1 LVSETLPNGKRWVIN
16 GNLAIE
22 VTPINSKNL
31 LRITSRTFALGIE
44 RLPGILCDAATIAY
58 LLLRVSDYLEDNEEM
73 DASEKVIL
81 LNLWV
86 NILREEEKV
95 EILTGKLVNANT
107 DNPDAIVAQHSKEI
121 LLHLQSLPYEV
132 QEIIVLHVINST
144 LGMARWT
151 ERGSNVNDEKD
162 LDDYMFEVAG
172 RVGYLITQLFAWYS
186 LTIRRKEKE
195 IMPLAREFGL
205 ALQTVNVIRGIREDY
220 DRGWVYIPKKFIM
233 DMGLTKEQLFDP
245 EHREQALKVLDMMT
259 DKAERH
265 LRQALQYVKS
275 LPWWQHGIRLGCI
288 FPLMFAIRTLAVSRH
303 NAQVFESESKMTRT
317 EVKKI
322 VLDATLWG
330 WSNLW
335 LDRYY
340 QELNVAGD

>member
-1 LVSETLPNGKRWVIN
+1 M
-16 GNLAIE
+16 
-22 VTPINSKNL
+22 NSRDL

-44 RLPGILCDAATIAY
+44 RLPRILCDATTIAY

-73 DASEKVIL
+73 EASEKVSL
-81 LNLWV
+81 FYLWI
-86 NILREEEKV
+86 NILREEENV
-95 EILTGKLVNANT
+95 EVLTSKLT
-107 DNPDAIVAQHSKEI
+107 DADTSNPDAIVAQHSKEI
-121 LLHLQSLPYEV
+121 LLHLHSLPYAV
-132 QEIIVLHVINST
+132 QEIIIQHVINST
-144 LGMARWT
+144 QGMARWT
-151 ERGSNVNDEKD
+151 KLGPNVNDEKD

-186 LTIRRKEKE
+186 ITIRRKEKE
-195 IMPLAREFGL
+195 MMPLAREFGL

-220 DRGWVYIPKKFIM
+220 DRGWVYIPKKFLLE
-233 DMGLTKEQLFDP
+233 MGLTKEQLFDP

-265 LRQALQYVKS
+265 LRQALQYIKS

-303 NAQVFESESKMTRT
+303 NAQVFESEAKITRN

-322 VLDATLWG
+322 VLDSTLWG

-340 QELNVAGD
+340 QELNVVGD

>member
-1 LVSETLPNGKRWVIN
+1 M
-16 GNLAIE
+16 
-22 VTPINSKNL
+22 NSRDL
-31 LRITSRTFALGIE
+31 LRITSRTFAIGIE
-44 RLPGILCDAATIAY
+44 RLPRILCDATTIAY

-73 DASEKVIL
+73 EAGEKVIL
-81 LNLWV
+81 LNLWI
-86 NILREEEKV
+86 NILREEKNIEA
-95 EILTGKLVNANT
+95 LTSQLTNADTN
-107 DNPDAIVAQHSKEI
+107 NPDAIVAQHSKEI
-121 LLHLQSLPYEV
+121 LLHLHSLPYAV
-132 QEIIVLHVINST
+132 QEIIIHHVINST
-144 LGMARWT
+144 QGMARWT
-151 ERGSNVNDEKD
+151 KLGPNVNDEKD

-186 LTIRRKEKE
+186 ITIRRKENE

-205 ALQTVNVIRGIREDY
+205 GLQTVNVIRGIREDF
-220 DRGWVYIPKKFIM
+220 DRGWVYIPKKFIL

-288 FPLMFAIRTLAVSRH
+288 FPLMFAIRTLAVCRH
-303 NAQVFESESKMTRT
+303 NAQVFESEAKMSRT

-340 QELNVAGD
+340 QELNVIGE

>member
-1 LVSETLPNGKRWVIN
+1 MM
-16 GNLAIE
+16 
-22 VTPINSKNL
+22 NSKDL

-44 RLPGILCDAATIAY
+44 RLPRILCDATTIAY

-73 DASEKVIL
+73 KPDEKVTL

-86 NILREEEKV
+86 NILREEERV
-95 EILTGKLVNANT
+95 ETLSSKLINADTN
-107 DNPDAIVAQHSKEI
+107 NPDAIVAQHSKEI
-121 LLHLQSLPYEV
+121 LLHLHSLPYAV
-132 QEIIVLHVINST
+132 QEIIIHHVINST
-144 LGMARWT
+144 QGMARWT
-151 ERGSNVNDEKD
+151 EQGPTVADEKD

-186 LTIRRKEKE
+186 ITIRRKEKE

-220 DRGWVYIPKKFIM
+220 DRGWVYIPQKFM
-233 DMGLTKEQLFDP
+233 QDMGLTKDQLFDP

-259 DKAERH
+259 NKAERH
-265 LRQALQYVKS
+265 LGYALQYIKS

-303 NAQVFESESKMTRT
+303 NAQVFESEAKMTRK

-322 VLDATLWG
+322 VLDSTLWG

-340 QELNVAGD
+340 RELNVAGD

>member
-1 LVSETLPNGKRWVIN
+1 M
-16 GNLAIE
+16 
-22 VTPINSKNL
+22 NSRDL

-44 RLPGILCDAATIAY
+44 RLPRILCDATTIAY
-58 LLLRVSDYLEDNEEM
+58 LLLRVSDYLEDNEDM
-73 DASEKVIL
+73 DADEKVEL
-81 LNLWV
+81 LNLWI
-86 NILREEEKV
+86 NILRESEQIET
-95 EILTGKLVNANT
+95 LTAKLTEADT
-107 DNPDAIVAQHSKEI
+107 SNPDAIVAQHSKEI

-132 QEIIVLHVINST
+132 QEIIIHHVINST
-144 LGMARWT
+144 QGMARWT
-151 ERGSNVNDEKD
+151 KRGSNVNDEKD

-172 RVGYLITQLFAWYS
+172 RVGYLVTQLFAWYS
-186 LTIRRKEKE
+186 MTIRRREKE

-205 ALQTVNVIRGIREDY
+205 ALQTVNVIRGLREDF
-220 DRGWVYIPKKFIM
+220 DRGWVYIPKKFLIE
-233 DMGLTKEQLFDP
+233 MGLSKEQLFDP

-265 LRQALQYVKS
+265 LKQALQYVKS

-303 NAQVFESESKMTRT
+303 NAQVFENEAKITRN

-322 VLDATLWG
+322 VMDSTLWG
-330 WSNLW
+330 WSNVW

-340 QELNVAGD
+340 QELNIVGE

>member
-1 LVSETLPNGKRWVIN
+1 MQIF
-16 GNLAIE
+16 AIE
-22 VTPINSKNL
+22 AYPMNSKDL

-44 RLPGILCDAATIAY
+44 RLPRILCDATTIAY

-73 DASEKVIL
+73 EAREKVIL

-86 NILREEEKV
+86 NILREEEKI
-95 EILTGKLVNANT
+95 EALTSQLENANT
-107 DNPDAIVAQHSKEI
+107 NNPDAIVAQHSKEI
-121 LLHLQSLPYEV
+121 LLHLHSLPYAV
-132 QEIIVLHVINST
+132 QEIIVRHVINCT
-144 LGMARWT
+144 QGMARWT
-151 ERGSNVNDEKD
+151 KQGPNVKDEKD

-186 LTIRRKEKE
+186 ITIRRKEKE

-205 ALQTVNVIRGIREDY
+205 GLQTVNVIRGMREDF
-220 DRGWVYIPKKFIM
+220 DRGWVYIPQKFM
-233 DMGLTKEQLFDP
+233 LDMGLTKEQLFDP
-245 EHREQALKVLDMMT
+245 RHREQALKVLDMMT

-265 LRQALQYVKS
+265 LRQALLYVKS

-288 FPLMFAIRTLAVSRH
+288 FPLMFAIRTLAVCRH
-303 NAQVFESESKMTRT
+303 NAQVFESEAKMTRT

-322 VLDATLWG
+322 VLDTTLWG

-340 QELNVAGD
+340 QELNIIGD

>member
-1 LVSETLPNGKRWVIN
+1 M
-16 GNLAIE
+16 
-22 VTPINSKNL
+22 NSKDL

-44 RLPGILCDAATIAY
+44 RLPRILCDATTIAY

-73 DASEKVIL
+73 NVDEKVIL

-86 NILREEEKV
+86 NILREKEKI
-95 EILTGKLVNANT
+95 EMLINQLPQTSTN
-107 DNPDAIVAQHSKEI
+107 NPDAVVAQHSKDI
-121 LLHLQSLPYEV
+121 LQHLRSLPYEV
-132 QEIIVLHVINST
+132 QEIIIRHVINCT
-144 LGMARWT
+144 QGMARWT
-151 ERGSNVNDEKD
+151 KRGPTVRDEKD

-172 RVGYLITQLFAWYS
+172 RVGYLVTQLFAWYS
-186 LTIRRKEKE
+186 ITIRRKEKE

-220 DRGWVYIPKKFIM
+220 NRGWVFIPQKFIL
-233 DMGLTKEQLFDP
+233 DMGLTREKLFDP
-245 EHREQALKVLDMMT
+245 EYREQALKVLDLMT

-265 LRQALQYVKS
+265 LGHALQYVKS

-303 NAQVFESESKMTRT
+303 NAQVFESEAKMTRK
-317 EVKKI
+317 EVQKI
-322 VLDATLWG
+322 VLDSTLWG

-340 QELNVAGD
+340 QKLNAIGIL

>member
-1 LVSETLPNGKRWVIN
+1 M
-16 GNLAIE
+16 NLRD
-22 VTPINSKNL
+22 L

-44 RLPGILCDAATIAY
+44 RLPGTLCEAATIAY

-73 DASEKVIL
+73 ESDKKVMF

-86 NILREEEKV
+86 NILREEETI
-95 EILTGKLVNANT
+95 EILAGQLTIINV
-107 DNPDAIVAQHSKEI
+107 DDPDAIVTQHAREI
-121 LLHLQSLPYEV
+121 LLHLNSLPYEV
-132 QEIIVLHVINST
+132 REIIVHHVINTT
-144 LGMARWT
+144 LGMARWMKL
-151 ERGSNVNDEKD
+151 GPNVRDEKD

-172 RVGYLITQLFAWYS
+172 RVGYLVTQLFAWYS
-186 LTIRRKEKE
+186 VTIRRKEKE

-205 ALQTVNVIRGIREDY
+205 GLQTVNVIRGLRDDFE
-220 DRGWVYIPKKFIM
+220 RGWVYVPKQFLS
-233 DMGLTKEQLFDP
+233 DMNISKEQLFDP
-245 EHREQALKVLDMMT
+245 EYREQALKVLDMMT

-265 LRQALQYVKS
+265 LKLALQYVKS

-288 FPLMFAIRTLAVSRH
+288 FPLMFAIRTLAVCRH
-303 NAQVFESESKMTRT
+303 NTLVFESEAKITRA

-322 VLDATLWG
+322 ILDSTLWG

-340 QELNVAGD
+340 RRMNIIAE

>member
-1 LVSETLPNGKRWVIN
+1 M
-16 GNLAIE
+16 
-22 VTPINSKNL
+22 NSRDL
-31 LRITSRTFALGIE
+31 LRITSRTFAIGIE
-44 RLPGILCDAATIAY
+44 RLPRILCDATTIAY

-73 DASEKVIL
+73 EAGEKVIL
-81 LNLWV
+81 LNLWI
-86 NILREEEKV
+86 NILREEKNIEA
-95 EILTGKLVNANT
+95 LTSQLTNADTN
-107 DNPDAIVAQHSKEI
+107 NPDAIVAQHSKEI
-121 LLHLQSLPYEV
+121 LLHLHSLPYAV
-132 QEIIVLHVINST
+132 QEIIIHHVINST
-144 LGMARWT
+144 QGMARWT
-151 ERGSNVNDEKD
+151 KLGPNVNDEKD

-186 LTIRRKEKE
+186 ITIRRKENE

-205 ALQTVNVIRGIREDY
+205 GLQTVNVIRGIREDF

-288 FPLMFAIRTLAVSRH
+288 FPLMFAIRTLAVCRH
-303 NAQVFESESKMTRT
+303 NAQVFESEAKMSRT

-340 QELNVAGD
+340 QELNVIGE

>member
-1 LVSETLPNGKRWVIN
+1 M
-16 GNLAIE
+16 
-22 VTPINSKNL
+22 NSKDL

-44 RLPGILCDAATIAY
+44 RLPRILCDAATIAY

-73 DASEKVIL
+73 EAGEKVAL

-86 NILREEEKV
+86 NILREEENVKL
-95 EILTGKLVNANT
+95 LTSKLTDANT
-107 DNPDAIVAQHSKEI
+107 DNPDAIVAQHSREL
-121 LLHLQSLPYEV
+121 LLHLHSLPYEV
-132 QEIIVLHVINST
+132 QEIIVRHVINCT
-144 LGMARWT
+144 QGMARWT
-151 ERGSNVNDEKD
+151 KQGPIVRDEKD

-172 RVGYLITQLFAWYS
+172 RVGYLVTQLFAWYS
-186 LTIRRKEKE
+186 IDIRRMEKE

-220 DRGWVYIPKKFIM
+220 NRGWIYIPQKFLQ
-233 DMGLTKEQLFDP
+233 DMGLTKEQFFDP
-245 EHREQALKVLDMMT
+245 QHREQALKVLDMMT

-265 LRQALQYVKS
+265 LRHALQYVKS

-303 NAQVFESESKMTRT
+303 NAQVFESEAKMTRR

-322 VLDATLWG
+322 VLDSTLWG
-330 WSNLW
+330 WSNIW

>member
-1 LVSETLPNGKRWVIN
+1 M
-16 GNLAIE
+16 
-22 VTPINSKNL
+22 NSKDL
-31 LRITSRTFALGIE
+31 LRITSRTFAIGIE
-44 RLPGILCDAATIAY
+44 RLPRILCEATTIAY

-73 DASEKVIL
+73 EASEKVVL
-81 LNLWV
+81 LNLWI
-86 NILREEEKV
+86 NILREEETI
-95 EILTGKLVNANT
+95 ESLTGQLTNADTN
-107 DNPDAIVAQHSKEI
+107 NPDAIVAQHSKEI
-121 LLHLQSLPYEV
+121 LLHLRSLPYEV
-132 QEIIVLHVINST
+132 QEIIIHHVINST
-144 LGMARWT
+144 QGMARWAKQ
-151 ERGSNVNDEKD
+151 GSNVNDEKD

-172 RVGYLITQLFAWYS
+172 RVGYLVTQLFAWYS
-186 LTIRRKEKE
+186 ITIRNKEKE

-205 ALQTVNVIRGIREDY
+205 GLQTVNVIRGLREDF
-220 DRGWVYIPKKFIM
+220 DRGWVYVPQKFM
-233 DMGLTKEQLFDP
+233 QEMGLTKEQLFDP

-288 FPLMFAIRTLAVSRH
+288 FPLMFAIRTLAVCRH
-303 NAQVFESESKMTRT
+303 NTRVFESEAKMTRN

-322 VLDATLWG
+322 VLDSTLWG

-340 QELNVAGD
+340 KELNIIGE

>member
-1 LVSETLPNGKRWVIN
+1 M
-16 GNLAIE
+16 
-22 VTPINSKNL
+22 NSKDL

-44 RLPGILCDAATIAY
+44 RLPRILCDATTIAY

-73 DASEKVIL
+73 EASEKVDL

-86 NILREEEKV
+86 NILREEEKI
-95 EILTGKLVNANT
+95 EILTSKLTNANT
-107 DNPDAIVAQHSKEI
+107 NNPDAIVAQHSKEI
-121 LLHLQSLPYEV
+121 LLHLHSLPYAV
-132 QEIIVLHVINST
+132 QEIIIQHVINST
-144 LGMARWT
+144 QGMARWT
-151 ERGSNVNDEKD
+151 KQGPTVNDEKD

-186 LTIRRKEKE
+186 ITIRRKEKE

-205 ALQTVNVIRGIREDY
+205 GLQTVNVIRGLREDF
-220 DRGWVYIPKKFIM
+220 DRGWVYIPKKFM
-233 DMGLTKEQLFDP
+233 QDMGLTREQLFDP
-245 EHREQALKVLDMMT
+245 EHREQALKVLDLMT

-265 LRQALQYVKS
+265 LRQAMQYVKS

-303 NAQVFESESKMTRT
+303 NAQVFENEAKITRD

-322 VLDATLWG
+322 VLDSTLWG

-335 LDRYY
+335 LERYY
-340 QELNVAGD
+340 QELNAVGD

>member
-1 LVSETLPNGKRWVIN
+1 M
-16 GNLAIE
+16 
-22 VTPINSKNL
+22 NSKYL

-44 RLPGILCDAATIAY
+44 RLPRILCDATTIAY

-73 DASEKVIL
+73 ESNEKVDL
-81 LNLWV
+81 LNLWI
-86 NILREEEKV
+86 NILREEEKI
-95 EILTGKLVNANT
+95 ELLTSKLSGANT
-107 DNPDAIVAQHSKEI
+107 DNPDAIVAQHAKE
-121 LLHLQSLPYEV
+121 LLEHLHSLPYAV
-132 QEIIVLHVINST
+132 QEIIILHVTNCT
-144 LGMARWT
+144 QGMARWT
-151 ERGSNVNDEKD
+151 KRGPTVQDEKD

-186 LTIRRKEKE
+186 LSIRRREKE

-220 DRGWVYIPKKFIM
+220 NRGWVYIPQKFIQ
-233 DMGLTKEQLFDP
+233 DMGLTREQLFDP
-245 EHREQALKVLDMMT
+245 EHREQALKVLDLMT

-265 LRQALQYVKS
+265 LEQALKYIKS

-303 NAQVFESESKMTRT
+303 NVQVFDTEAKITRS

-322 VLDATLWG
+322 VFDSTLWG
-330 WSNLW
+330 WSNRW
-335 LDRYY
+335 LEHYY
-340 QELNVAGD
+340 QELNSI